1 VVVTDLMWETM
12 VSSFNSQLVGAIV
25 ELSTI
30 VKIRKY
36 KRFHERHHFIPM
48 AMDVHGT
55 PWRNMDHFI
64 RECACLFQSRRSG
77 DIYLCLF
84 TFNFSSN
91 MLILLFSVL

>member
-1 VVVTDLMWETM
+1 MWETV
-12 VSSFNSQLVGAIV
+12 VSSFISQLVGAIV

-36 KRFHERHHFIPM
+36 KRFREGHHFIPM

-64 RECACLFQSRRSG
+64 MECACLFHIRRS
-77 DIYLCLF
+77 LSF

-91 MLILLFSVL
+91 ILILLFSVL